1 MIESIVSGINASVG
15 GLFIGIVEAVLD
27 GIFAIIGNVNLPQFS
42 TYAQYLQDFWDLC
55 FQFVGYI
62 RSIFLI
68 DSFSMN
74 LIILSITI
82 RYLSKPTI
90 ALIKMVVHWWDK
102 LKL

>member
-27 GIFAIIGNVNLPQFS
+27 GIFAIIGNVDLPNFS
-42 TYAQYLQDFWDLC
+42 TYATYIQSFWDLC

-68 DSFSMN
+68 DSLSMQ

-82 RYLSKPTI
+82 RYLSKPSI
-90 ALIKMVVHWWDK
+90 AVIKMVVGWWDK